1 MEENYEG
8 AQEFEKGLEI
18 GPVKVPKQFA
28 QLGIIVVDGSGSM
41 KEQAAGGIS
50 KAQATNNSIR
60 ELFTRFKV
68 SRSAPNFAFAIVT
81 FDEEAKV
88 RLSPTNVGDDL
99 DDNADYDPLKGHGGQ
114 TKIFKALEEAENV
127 ANDFLGTAPE
137 GGVPHSAVI
146 LVMSDGVCS
155 DPARTRA
162 VADRIKT
169 GPRGQQIKIASAYF
183 STVGGGADPT
193 GETLLKAIASDPVLG
208 YKTVY
213 SGAALRDFFEASIS
227 AASGGIQIA

>member
-8 AQEFEKGLEI
+8 AQEQTLEI

-68 SRSAPNFAFAIVT
+68 SRRAPNFAFAIVT
-81 FDEEAKV
+81 FDEDAKI
-88 RLSPTNVGDDL
+88 RLLPTNVGDDL
-99 DDNADYDPLKGHGGQ
+99 DDNADYDPLQGHGGQ

-127 ANDFLGTAPE
+127 ANDFLAAAPE

-169 GPRGQQIKIASAYF
+169 GPRGQQVKIASAYF
-183 STVGGGADPT
+183 STVGGGDPA